1 VNCHYNFFS
10 GPDDVIQKPIDLPRV
25 ITSHQRKF
33 VLTFFLLTLLLENFL
48 LLKGFDQLSSSR
60 VPNLGYMYPWRY
72 ICLSQEVYLRLA
84 MKGNKLIY
92 YLFPNIYTFISEFYL
107 QKSLNAL

>member
-1 VNCHYNFFS
+1 
-10 GPDDVIQKPIDLPRV
+10 
-25 ITSHQRKF
+25 
-33 VLTFFLLTLLLENFL
+33 
-48 LLKGFDQLSSSR
+48 
-60 VPNLGYMYPWRY
+60 
-72 ICLSQEVYLRLA
+72 

>member
-33 VLTFFLLTLLLENFL
+33 VLTFFFTNTSARKLSAFERVWSTL
-48 LLKGFDQLSSSR
+48 
-60 VPNLGYMYPWRY
+60 
-72 ICLSQEVYLRLA
+72 
-84 MKGNKLIY
+84 
-92 YLFPNIYTFISEFYL
+92 
-107 QKSLNAL
+107 